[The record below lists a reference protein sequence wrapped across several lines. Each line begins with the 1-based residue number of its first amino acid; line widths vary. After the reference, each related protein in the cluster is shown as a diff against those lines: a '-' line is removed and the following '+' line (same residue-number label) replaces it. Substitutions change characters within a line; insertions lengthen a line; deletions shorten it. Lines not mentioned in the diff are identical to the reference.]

1 MQCLGVEMI
10 KKEKD
15 KKVILKVRERFLIG
29 LLILLVLYIIS
40 NLLIWSF

>member
-1 MQCLGVEMI
+1 MQRLGVEMI

>member
-1 MQCLGVEMI
+1 MQHLGVEMI

-15 KKVILKVRERFLIG
+15 KKVILKIRERFLVG
-29 LLILLVLYIIS
+29 LLILILLYWIS